1 LAGFYLLSLKG
12 FFKIVAALTDLQK
25 TLKLLFLAVLYPR
38 IPRLDR
44 LAQYT
49 FASVFGSPLPQ

>member
-1 LAGFYLLSLKG
+1 LHKN
-12 FFKIVAALTDLQK
+12 VAALTDLQK

-49 FASVFGSPLPQ
+49 FASVLGSLLQQ